1 MARMSP
7 STSPGTDPHP
17 GGDAGAAGSASPDPV
32 QPAGHAAPP
41 AQPAARRVP
50 LGEGLRRQILLLL
63 ALIALVV
70 VLGFGAATGAAL
82 AGRLLAGLLLVLAL
96 LRACLPASVLGG
108 LVVRSRGLDVL
119 VMLALA
125 GGLAVLSAAPNL

>member
-1 MARMSP
+1 M
-7 STSPGTDPHP
+7 
-17 GGDAGAAGSASPDPV
+17 
-32 QPAGHAAPP
+32 
-41 AQPAARRVP
+41 P
-50 LGEGLRRQILLLL
+50 LGEGLRRQTLLLL

-96 LRACLPASVLGG
+96 LRACLPASVLGA